1 MFGYVTVNKPE
12 IKFKDFDVYRSFYC
26 GLCRELRERYGIPG
40 QISLT
45 YDMTFVVILLSA
57 LHEPH
62 TQKGST
68 RCIIH
73 PVCKQ
78 PVRRNTVTE
87 YAADMNVLL
96 TYHKCRDDW
105 EDEKKAMALGY
116 SKVLQGKV
124 RKLDKKYPEKSR
136 RIQKFLSELSE
147 MEKSGEKDI
156 DKMAGCFGKIME
168 EIFAWKQDVWE
179 NSLRRMGFFLGK
191 FIYLLDAYDDV
202 EEDVKNKDYNPFAE
216 KYTMEGF
223 EGEVRQILM
232 MMMAET
238 CREFEKLP
246 IIKYGDILRNILYSG
261 VWCRFEEVSRKRRE
275 EREKEHVGSI

>member
-1 MFGYVTVNKPE
+1 MFGYVVMNKPE
-12 IKFKDFDVYRSFYC
+12 IKFKDFDLYRSFYC
-26 GLCRELRERYGIPG
+26 GLCRELKDRYGISG

-57 LHEPH
+57 LYEPP
-62 TQKGST
+62 TRKGTT

-73 PVCKQ
+73 PVRKQ
-78 PVRRNTVTE
+78 PVRRNAVTG

-136 RIQKFLSELSE
+136 RIRELLKELSE
-147 MEKSGEKDI
+147 MEKAGEQDI
-156 DKMAGCFGKIME
+156 DKMSGCFGRIME

-179 NSLRRMGFFLGK
+179 ISLRRMGFFLGK